1 MKLFVE
7 WGPGIEQVTSR
18 FKVLGN
24 TCMTKFVIIAVV
36 VLAVAGFVLVQ
47 LFRDRK
53 EPPQAE
59 SGFREFVKNLDLW
72 NEMLEA
78 NEDADSAAAEAA
90 EWNEDQLAKEVERY
104 VFSSKKKRDLW
115 SIGRQ
120 LGELSPKTND
130 ALLNILKDKA
140 NEAKLAELRPGD
152 LLEDAP
158 VMRLCELFD
167 GNMPAE
173 AIELLEPYLAH
184 ESDQIRKDCILA
196 VAESGWPEALP
207 AIKRALADGDEYVR
221 SYSLMGM
228 GRAIKS
234 GALSEE
240 IRDGVIVDLERLV
253 TSDQNVEK
261 AAGLMAQ
268 LDPTHAEEFLLS
280 DAVLDTEKRYLHE
293 VLRVIGQFDFK
304 VNREKVQSLIET
316 YAAREMEYPNTYVL
330 GESLAL
336 LGRFRDASDARTL
349 EQYSNHKDERVSD
362 GAAQGLIA
370 FHDLQGFEDRI
381 WEQERSDSWGALC
394 KEQQMYLAVFWLNAE
409 VNNGGHSQ
417 YFFNS
422 AGDNW
427 QLALDGLKAMGFQER
442 LKIFEGVLKLFGDN
456 RPFTDQDKRQT
467 QLSVVYSKHEEAF
480 DQFDSAYY
488 KASESVEVFS
498 TRFVIQHADKFK

>member
-1 MKLFVE
+1 MKKF
-7 WGPGIEQVTSR
+7 IVT
-18 FKVLGN
+18 
-24 TCMTKFVIIAVV
+24 AVV
-36 VLAVAGFVLVQ
+36 ILAVAGVAIFL
-47 LFRDRK
+47 LFREREQPAQT
-53 EPPQAE
+53 EP
-59 SGFREFVKNLDLW
+59 GFREFVKDPGLW
-72 NEMLEA
+72 NEMNEA
-78 NEDADSAAAEAA
+78 NEEAAAAA
-90 EWNEDQLAKEVERY
+90 AAAAQWDDDQLAKEVERY
-104 VFSSKKKRDLW
+104 VFSPKTSRDLW

-130 ALLNILKDKA
+130 ALLYILRDKA

-152 LLEDAP
+152 WLEEAP
-158 VMRLCELFD
+158 VMRVCELFD

-173 AIELLEPYLAH
+173 AIELLEPYLSH

-207 AIKRALADGDEYVR
+207 AIKRALADEDEYVR

-228 GRAIKS
+228 GRAIES
-234 GALSEE
+234 AALSEE
-240 IRDGVIVDLERLV
+240 ISDGVIVDLERLV
-253 TSDQNVEK
+253 TSDLNVED
-261 AAGLMAQ
+261 AARLMAQ

-304 VNREKVQSLIET
+304 INREKVQSLIET
-316 YAAREMEYPNTYVL
+316 YATREMKYPNTYAL

-336 LGRFRDASDARTL
+336 LGRFRDTADAGTL
-349 EQYSNHKDERVSD
+349 EQYSNHEDERISD

-370 FHDLQGFEDRI
+370 FHNLQGFEDRI
-381 WEQERSDSWGALC
+381 WEQERNNGWDALS

-427 QLALDGLKAMGFQER
+427 QHALDGLKAMGFKER
-442 LKIFEGVLKLFGDN
+442 LKIFEGVLKLFGDKK
-456 RPFTDQDKRQT
+456 PLTDRGKRQN
-467 QLSVVYSKHEEAF
+467 QLSRVYSKHEDAF
-480 DQFDSAYY
+480 DKFDSAYY
-488 KASESVEVFS
+488 ETSESVEVYS
-498 TRFVIQHADKFK
+498 TRFVIQNADKFK